1 MTWFPLLRAELGT
14 QAGGGKRARVRE
26 GGEVQWE
33 AEISDNGIKLQC
45 LDLEKGGR
53 PTQTGKNGRKK
64 I

>member
-1 MTWFPLLRAELGT
+1 MFVNNHICDLVSPPEGR
-14 QAGGGKRARVRE
+14 AGGPGWRRKEARVRE

-45 LDLEKGGR
+45 LDLEKGGG
-53 PTQTGKNGRKK
+53 P